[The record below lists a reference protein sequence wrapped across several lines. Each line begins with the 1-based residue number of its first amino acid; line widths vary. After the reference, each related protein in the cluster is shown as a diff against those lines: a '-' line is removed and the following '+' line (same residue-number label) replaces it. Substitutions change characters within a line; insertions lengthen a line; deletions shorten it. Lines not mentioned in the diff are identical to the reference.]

1 MRAARRDILEEFSY
15 GFERIREII
24 CDQLELEEDKVTM
37 DSDIM
42 EDFEAD
48 SLDVVDL
55 VMSIEDEFGLEVPD
69 DQIENF
75 RTVGDVV
82 RYIEENS

>member
-1 MRAARRDILEEFSY
+1 MV
-15 GFERIREII
+15 FERIREII
-24 CDQLELEEDKVTM
+24 CDQLDLEEDKVTM

-55 VMSIEDEFGLEVPD
+55 VMSIEDQFGLEVPA
-69 DQIENF
+69 DQIESF

>member
-1 MRAARRDILEEFSY
+1 MV
-15 GFERIREII
+15 FERIREII
-24 CDQLELEEDKVTM
+24 CDQLDLEEDKVTM
-37 DSDIM
+37 DFDIM

>member
-1 MRAARRDILEEFSY
+1 MV
-15 GFERIREII
+15 FERVREII
-24 CDQLELEEDKVTM
+24 CDQLDLEEDKVTM

>member
-1 MRAARRDILEEFSY
+1 MV
-15 GFERIREII
+15 FERLREII
-24 CDQLELEEDKVTM
+24 CDQLDLEEDKVTM

>member
-1 MRAARRDILEEFSY
+1 MV
-15 GFERIREII
+15 FERIRENI
-24 CDQLELEEDKVTM
+24 CDQLDLEEDKVTM

>member
-1 MRAARRDILEEFSY
+1 MV
-15 GFERIREII
+15 FERIREII
-24 CDQLELEEDKVTM
+24 CDQLDLEEDKVTM

-69 DQIENF
+69 DQIENL

-82 RYIEENS
+82 RYIEEKS

>member
-1 MRAARRDILEEFSY
+1 MV
-15 GFERIREII
+15 FERIREII
-24 CDQLELEEDKVTM
+24 CDQLDLEEDKVTM
-37 DSDIM
+37 DSDIL

>member
-1 MRAARRDILEEFSY
+1 MVF
-15 GFERIREII
+15 EII
-24 CDQLELEEDKVTM
+24 CDQLDLEEDKVTM

>member
-1 MRAARRDILEEFSY
+1 MV
-15 GFERIREII
+15 FERIREII
-24 CDQLELEEDKVTM
+24 CEQLDLEEDSITM

-55 VMSIEDEFGLEVPD
+55 VMSLEDEFSMEVPD

>member
-1 MRAARRDILEEFSY
+1 MV
-15 GFERIREII
+15 FERIREII
-24 CDQLELEEDKVTM
+24 CDQLDLEEDKVTI
-37 DSDIM
+37 DTDIM

>member
-1 MRAARRDILEEFSY
+1 MV
-15 GFERIREII
+15 FERIREII
-24 CDQLELEEDKVTM
+24 CDQLDLEEDKVTM

-82 RYIEENS
+82 RYIAETS

>member
-1 MRAARRDILEEFSY
+1 MV
-15 GFERIREII
+15 FERIREII
-24 CDQLELEEDKVTM
+24 CDQLDLEEDNVTM

>member
-1 MRAARRDILEEFSY
+1 MV
-15 GFERIREII
+15 FERIREII
-24 CDQLELEEDKVTM
+24 CDQLDLEEDKVTM

-42 EDFEAD
+42 EDFEAY

>member
-1 MRAARRDILEEFSY
+1 MV
-15 GFERIREII
+15 FERIREII
-24 CDQLELEEDKVTM
+24 CDQLDLEEDKVTM

-82 RYIEENS
+82 RYIEESS

>member
-1 MRAARRDILEEFSY
+1 MV
-15 GFERIREII
+15 FERIREII
-24 CDQLELEEDKVTM
+24 CEQIDLEEDKVTM

>member
-1 MRAARRDILEEFSY
+1 MV
-15 GFERIREII
+15 FERIREII
-24 CDQLELEEDKVTM
+24 CDQLDLVEDKVTM

>member
-1 MRAARRDILEEFSY
+1 MV
-15 GFERIREII
+15 FERIREII
-24 CDQLELEEDKVTM
+24 CGQLDLEEDKVTM

>member
-1 MRAARRDILEEFSY
+1 MV
-15 GFERIREII
+15 FERIREII
-24 CDQLELEEDKVTM
+24 CDQLDLEEDKVTM

-75 RTVGDVV
+75 RTVGYVV
-82 RYIEENS
+82 RYIE

>member
-1 MRAARRDILEEFSY
+1 MV
-15 GFERIREII
+15 FERIREII
-24 CDQLELEEDKVTM
+24 CDQLD
-37 DSDIM
+37 
-42 EDFEAD
+42 
-48 SLDVVDL
+48 DL

>member
-1 MRAARRDILEEFSY
+1 MV
-15 GFERIREII
+15 FERIREII
-24 CDQLELEEDKVTM
+24 CDQLDLDEDKVTTE
-37 DSDIM
+37 SDIV
-42 EDFEAD
+42 EDFDAD

-55 VMSIEDEFGLEVPD
+55 VMSLEDEFGLEVPD
-69 DQIENF
+69 EQIENF

>member
-1 MRAARRDILEEFSY
+1 MV
-15 GFERIREII
+15 FERIREII
-24 CDQLELEEDKVTM
+24 CDQLDLEEDKVTM

-75 RTVGDVV
+75 RTVGDVD
-82 RYIEENS
+82 RYNEENS

>member
-1 MRAARRDILEEFSY
+1 MV
-15 GFERIREII
+15 FERIREII
-24 CDQLELEEDKVTM
+24 CDQLDLEEDKVTM

-42 EDFEAD
+42 EDFEAN

>member
-1 MRAARRDILEEFSY
+1 MV
-15 GFERIREII
+15 FERIREII
-24 CDQLELEEDKVTM
+24 CDQLDLEEDKVTM

-55 VMSIEDEFGLEVPD
+55 VMSIEDEFGLEVPE

-82 RYIEENS
+82 RYIEEKS

>member
-1 MRAARRDILEEFSY
+1 MV
-15 GFERIREII
+15 FERIRDII
-24 CDQLELEEDKVTM
+24 CDQLDLEEDKVTM

>member
-1 MRAARRDILEEFSY
+1 MA
-15 GFERIREII
+15 FERIREII
-24 CDQLELEEDKVTM
+24 CDQLDLEEDKVTM

>member
-1 MRAARRDILEEFSY
+1 MV
-15 GFERIREII
+15 FERIREII
-24 CDQLELEEDKVTM
+24 CEQLDLEEDKVTM

-48 SLDVVDL
+48 SLDVAAL
-55 VMSIEDEFGLEVPD
+55 VMAIEDEFGLEVPD